1 MKEIALRIH
10 KLIAFYQLSS
20 ASFADQIGVQRS
32 SISHILS
39 GRNKPSLDFV
49 LKTLKAF
56 PTLSSDWLLHGHGEI
71 EAADSIPASSI
82 ARKKEIP
89 KETPTITPETTPT
102 EIHSQTSSEIDQVLI
117 LRSDGTFQHF
127 KEQKSLNLPK
137 K

>member
-10 KLIAFYQLSS
+10 ELIAFYQLSS

-56 PTLSSDWLLHGHGEI
+56 PTLSSDWLLHGQGDI
-71 EAADSIPASSI
+71 ENNA
-82 ARKKEIP
+82 
-89 KETPTITPETTPT
+89 TPTPSASVPEISKKTSTVAKEEHPIISPT
-102 EIHSQTSSEIDQVLI
+102 APAAEIDQVLI
-117 LRSDGTFQHF
+117 LRSDGTFQYF
-127 KEQKSLNLPK
+127 KEQNSLNLHK

>member
-10 KLIAFYQLSS
+10 ELITFYQLSS

-56 PTLSSDWLLHGHGEI
+56 PTLSSDWLLHGQGDI
-71 EAADSIPASSI
+71 ENNA
-82 ARKKEIP
+82 
-89 KETPTITPETTPT
+89 TPTPSTSVPE
-102 EIHSQTSSEIDQVLI
+102 ISKKTSTVTKEEHPIINPSAPAAEIDQVLI
-117 LRSDGTFQHF
+117 LRSDGTFQYF
-127 KEQKSLNLPK
+127 KEQNSLNLHK

>member
-10 KLIAFYQLSS
+10 ELITFYQLSS

-56 PTLSSDWLLHGHGEI
+56 PTLSSDWLLHGQGDI
-71 EAADSIPASSI
+71 ETNA
-82 ARKKEIP
+82 
-89 KETPTITPETTPT
+89 TPTPSASVPE
-102 EIHSQTSSEIDQVLI
+102 ISKKTSTVTKEEHPIINPSAPAAEIDQVLI
-117 LRSDGTFQHF
+117 LRSDGTFQYF
-127 KEQKSLNLPK
+127 KEQNSLNLHK

>member
-10 KLIAFYQLSS
+10 ELITFYQLSS

-56 PTLSSDWLLHGHGEI
+56 PTLSSDWLLHGQGDI
-71 EAADSIPASSI
+71 ETNA
-82 ARKKEIP
+82 
-89 KETPTITPETTPT
+89 TPTPSASVPEISKKTSTVAKEEHPIISPT
-102 EIHSQTSSEIDQVLI
+102 APAAEIDQVLI
-117 LRSDGTFQHF
+117 LRSDGTFQYF
-127 KEQKSLNLPK
+127 KEQNSLNLHK

>member
-10 KLIAFYQLSS
+10 ELITFYQLSS

-39 GRNKPSLDFV
+39 GRNKPSLDFG

-56 PTLSSDWLLHGHGEI
+56 PTLSSDWLLHGQGDI
-71 EAADSIPASSI
+71 ENNA
-82 ARKKEIP
+82 
-89 KETPTITPETTPT
+89 TPTPSTSVPE
-102 EIHSQTSSEIDQVLI
+102 ISKKTSTVTKEEHPIINPSAPAAEIDQVLI
-117 LRSDGTFQHF
+117 LRSDGTFQYF
-127 KEQKSLNLPK
+127 KEQNSLNLHK

>member
-82 ARKKEIP
+82 ARKKEN
-89 KETPTITPETTPT
+89 
-102 EIHSQTSSEIDQVLI
+102 SQRNSNNYTRNDTNRNPLPNLI
-117 LRSDGTFQHF
+117 
-127 KEQKSLNLPK
+127 
-137 K
+137 

>member
-10 KLIAFYQLSS
+10 ELITFYQLSS

-56 PTLSSDWLLHGHGEI
+56 PTLSSDWLLHGQGDI
-71 EAADSIPASSI
+71 ENNA
-82 ARKKEIP
+82 
-89 KETPTITPETTPT
+89 TPTPSTSVPEISKKNIDSNQRRASNYKP
-102 EIHSQTSSEIDQVLI
+102 ICSSC
-117 LRSDGTFQHF
+117 
-127 KEQKSLNLPK
+127 
-137 K
+137 

>member
-56 PTLSSDWLLHGHGEI
+56 PSLSSDWLLHGEGEI
-71 EAADSIPASSI
+71 EVIVSAPTSSTVV
-82 ARKKEIP
+82 KNDIP
-89 KETPTITPETTPT
+89 KETSMIAKESHPIKSPPPNP
-102 EIHSQTSSEIDQVLI
+102 SEIDQVLI
-117 LRSDGTFQHF
+117 LRSDGTFQYF
-127 KEQKSLNLPK
+127 KEQNSLDLHK